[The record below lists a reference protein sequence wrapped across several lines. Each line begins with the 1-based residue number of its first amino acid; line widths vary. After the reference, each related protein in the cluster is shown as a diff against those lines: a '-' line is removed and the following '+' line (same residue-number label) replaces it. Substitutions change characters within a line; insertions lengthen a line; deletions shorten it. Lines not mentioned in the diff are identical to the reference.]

1 MLLPANNVLFI
12 DYPPYS
18 PLMKSLAAKP
28 APKSKSQAPTANAPQ
43 KSKAPTLG
51 FRDSRPE
58 AILQRKLQDAA
69 NTSPQVMQLQA
80 MQAMADS
87 RASQIPV
94 VQRIKGLKDDKIER
108 TYSEV
113 ENGKETNH
121 KVGRFGRKRKT
132 LVEDDIEG
140 AGTTTETGYQ
150 VLTLEKGEKKKE
162 WEIMA
167 SVLEWDGN
175 TLCTRNNFKLPVSC
189 IESSE
194 HVIHHHQ
201 QNKNKKRKKD
211 PELIPHHD
219 QDEEKSVGLYF
230 GKTKLVKIPNSK
242 RRKRTTVNTYVA
254 NVSTDDIDN
263 TGSGWVDY
271 DFKSKPAQIGEG
283 LFVQSKTNG
292 TVFHAVAVVGK
303 KGSKLIVLERNAGN
317 TTGNNMYLDKKWL
330 VNVYAN
336 EGAFKDSMGESKDW
350 RIGKL
355 KVL

>member
-1 MLLPANNVLFI
+1 MNSRI
-12 DYPPYS
+12 H
-18 PLMKSLAAKP
+18 KP
-28 APKSKSQAPTANAPQ
+28 SSKSKSQIAISGTTQ
-43 KSKAPTLG
+43 KSKASTPG

-58 AILQRKLQDAA
+58 AILQRKLQDDA

-80 MQAMADS
+80 IQAMADS
-87 RASQIPV
+87 RALRISKSV
-94 VQRIKGLKDDKIER
+94 VQRIKGKEDDKIER

-113 ENGKETNH
+113 ENGNEENV

-140 AGTTTETGYQ
+140 ARTTTETGYQ
-150 VLTLEKGEKKKE
+150 VLTLEEGEKKKE
-162 WEIMA
+162 WEIME
-167 SVLEWDGN
+167 SVLKWKGN

-194 HVIHHHQ
+194 HVIHHHH
-201 QNKNKKRKKD
+201 QNKKMKKD

-242 RRKRTTVNTYVA
+242 RKKRTTVNTYAA

-263 TGSGWVDY
+263 PGSGWVDY
-271 DFKSKPAQIGEG
+271 DFKSKPAQVGEG
-283 LFVQSKTNG
+283 LFVQSKANG

-303 KGSKLIVLERNAGN
+303 KGSKIIVLERNAGN
-317 TTGNNMYLDKKWL
+317 TTGNNIYLDKKWL
-330 VNVYAN
+330 VNIYAN
-336 EGAFKDSMGESKDW
+336 EGDFKKSMGKSDEW